1 MWVEDWL
8 KTPIVKNHLAWE
20 KVGKIEIDSTHQLH
34 QEPLVKVMPTARMR
48 VYSAYY
54 HDGISGALASIYLRQ
69 SLLERLEQLVDR
81 LPENLGLLLLDGWR
95 PVAVQE
101 SLRHN
106 FREDLERS
114 YPDFNKDQIEDL
126 LDQFVAKPSADPLAP
141 SPHLTGGSIDLTL
154 FDLTTESE
162 IDMGTSFD
170 AMEEASW
177 SHYFE
182 ENATDAED
190 RHIRD
195 YRRLLI
201 NGMTAMGF
209 TNLPSEW
216 WHFDFGNQ
224 LWGYYR
230 GKQAFYGIASLSA
243 Q

>member
-1 MWVEDWL
+1 MLVDDWL
-8 KTPIVKNHLAWE
+8 KTPIVKNRLAWE
-20 KVGKIEIDSTHQLH
+20 KVGKMDIDLSHHLH
-34 QEPLVKVMPTARMR
+34 QEPLVRVVPTARIR

-54 HDGISGALASIYLRQ
+54 HDGISGALESIYLRQ
-69 SLLERLEQLVDR
+69 SVLERLEQLVDR

-114 YPDFNKDQIEDL
+114 YPDFNHAQIEDL
-126 LDQFVAKPSADPLAP
+126 LDQFVAKPSANPLAP

-154 FDLTTESE
+154 FDLSTESE

-182 ENATDAED
+182 ENAHDALEKQ
-190 RHIRD
+190 IRD
-195 YRRLLI
+195 HRRLLI
-201 NGMTAMGF
+201 NGMAAVGF
-209 TNLPSEW
+209 SNLPSEW

-224 LWGYYR
+224 LWGYYQKER
-230 GKQAFYGIASLSA
+230 AFYGIASLLA